1 MLSTFKIYFTLG
13 LQHITDLNGY
23 DHILFLIALCAIYS
37 LSKWKEVL
45 WLVTAFTLGHSITL
59 ALAVLDW
66 VNIQASLVEALIPVT
81 IMFTSLLNLSGGS
94 KRGFS
99 SNKVR
104 YLTAALFG
112 LIHGLGFSN
121 YLKSLL
127 GGEEQ
132 IALPLFSFNLGL
144 EMGQICIVIPFL
156 LINHFLLK
164 LFQKQSKMVPRVI
177 SLIAFVLALT
187 MLLERI

>member
-1 MLSTFKIYFTLG
+1 MERSAVVGDGLYIGTLDY
-13 LQHITDLNGY
+13 TCPCR
-23 DHILFLIALCAIYS
+23 AR
-37 LSKWKEVL
+37 
-45 WLVTAFTLGHSITL
+45 LGQYPS
-59 ALAVLDW
+59 
-66 VNIQASLVEALIPVT
+66 Q
-81 IMFTSLLNLSGGS
+81 LSGS
-94 KRGFS
+94 SDSRDNYVHKPSEPVWRLKRGFS